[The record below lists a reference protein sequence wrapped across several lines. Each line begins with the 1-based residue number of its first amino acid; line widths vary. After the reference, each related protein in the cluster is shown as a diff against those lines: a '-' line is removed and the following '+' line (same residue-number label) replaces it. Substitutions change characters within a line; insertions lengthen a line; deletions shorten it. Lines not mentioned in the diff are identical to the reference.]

1 MSGFGK
7 DSTGQDI
14 VSFVALGDSFTEGLS
29 DPYPNSDSVPTGRYR
44 GWADRVAEHLAEHV
58 GELRYANLAV
68 RGRLIGQ
75 IVDEQV
81 PRAIELAP
89 DLVTLCAGG
98 NDILRPGS
106 DPDAVAVVF
115 ARAVEE
121 LGRTGARIV
130 VFTGFDTNWQPV
142 MRPLRGK
149 IATYNMHL
157 RAIADRRGCTVVDL
171 WPLRVFDD
179 PRAWYEDRLHLS
191 SEGHRRMALCVAET
205 IGLPVEEDWRAP
217 WPPMERP
224 DWLTLRR
231 EDVRWARMYL
241 LPWIGRR
248 ATGRSTGD
256 GRSPKLPVLA
266 SWSGEPGR
274 WSPVSQSPETAGHG
288 SAASTG

>member
-7 DSTGQDI
+7 DSTHQDI

-29 DPYPNSDSVPTGRYR
+29 DPYPDSDSIPTGRYR

-106 DPDAVAVVF
+106 DPDAVAAVF

-157 RAIADRRGCTVVDL
+157 RAIADRYGCDVVDVWSMRIL
-171 WPLRVFDD
+171 DD
-179 PRAWYEDRLHLS
+179 PRAWSEDRLHLS
-191 SEGHRRMALCVAET
+191 SEGHRRMALRVCEVL
-205 IGLPVEEDWRAP
+205 GVPVEDDWNRQWPPTERRDWRIA
-217 WPPMERP
+217 RQ
-224 DWLTLRR
+224 
-231 EDVRWARMYL
+231 EDLHWAREFL
-241 LPWIGRR
+241 VPWIGRR
-248 ATGRSTGD
+248 LTGRSSGD
-256 GRSPKLPVLA
+256 DVSCKRPSLEPLRLP
-266 SWSGEPGR
+266 R
-274 WSPVSQSPETAGHG
+274 D
-288 SAASTG
+288 